1 MTSDT
6 SASPPRHAARFFR
19 DWLAPQWR
27 WFLLGGLMAAL
38 AAAAAYGYAD
48 ITARAM
54 DWLKD
59 GDASVMTV
67 APVAILILVVVRSI
81 AMYAQTQ
88 ANNHGVQ
95 RAIVHLQD
103 ALFTRL
109 IGGDYAALQA
119 NASGEFVSQFAN
131 DMTLVREAS
140 LRVASNLAKSV
151 LTVVAALIFMFTR
164 DWALAL
170 FLLVAYPIAFLPIIK
185 LGERIRKTSRR
196 AQEQAGEMTALL
208 TEAFQGARTVKA
220 FGLEGFQ
227 QDRARSAF
235 EDRARLY
242 LKILRSKAF
251 VDPFLEVIGGLA
263 LAGLFAF
270 AGWRALTGE
279 MTVGDLVGFITAIAV
294 ASPEVRALGT
304 LNSVLNE
311 GLAAAERVY
320 RVMDLPIQVKNK
332 PRALEI
338 EAATGEI
345 AFESVGFAYSDG
357 SPVLTDLTFGVRAG
371 QTVALVGP
379 SGAGKSTVFNL
390 LLRLY
395 DTSAGAVRID
405 GVDVRDITL
414 SSLRRQMALVSQD
427 SFLFDT
433 TIRQNIELGRP
444 GASIED
450 IEAAAAAASCEFIA
464 SLPQGWETRAGEAG
478 RNLSGGQ
485 RQRIALARA
494 LLSRAPILLL
504 DEATSALD
512 SESETRIQAALSSL
526 AGSRTILVIAHRLAT
541 VRKADRIF
549 VVDNG
554 RIVESGG
561 HDELITAGGAYA
573 RLAALQLS

>member
-1 MTSDT
+1 MT
-6 SASPPRHAARFFR
+6 APPAARPRHAPRFFR

-27 WFLLGGLMAAL
+27 WFLAGGLMAAV
-38 AAAAAYGYAD
+38 AAGAAYGYAD

-59 GDASVMTV
+59 GDARVMTL
-67 APVAILILVVVRSI
+67 APLAILALVIVRSV
-81 AMYAQTQ
+81 AMYGQTQ

-95 RAIVHLQD
+95 NAIVQLQD
-103 ALFTRL
+103 RLFAKL
-109 IGGDYAALQA
+109 IDGDYATLQA
-119 NASGEFVSQFAN
+119 NASGEFVSQFSN

-151 LTVVAALIFMFTR
+151 LTVIAALAFMFVR

-170 FLLVAYPIAFLPIIK
+170 FLLVAYPIAFLPIIR

-220 FGLEGFQ
+220 FGLEDFQ
-227 QDRARSAF
+227 KSRARASF

-242 LKILRSKAF
+242 LKILRSKAV
-251 VDPFLEVIGGLA
+251 VDPFLEVVGGLA

-270 AGWRALTGE
+270 AGWRAATGE
-279 MTVGDLVGFITAIAV
+279 MSVGDLVGFITAIAV

-320 RVMDLPIQVKNK
+320 RVMDAPARITDRPGAVD
-332 PRALEI
+332 AG
-338 EAATGEI
+338 AASGDI
-345 AFESVGFAYSDG
+345 AFESVAFGYSQG
-357 SPVLTDLTFGVRAG
+357 AQVLADLSFSVRPG
-371 QTVALVGP
+371 QTIAFVGP
-379 SGAGKSTVFNL
+379 SGAGKSTIFNL

-395 DTSAGAVRID
+395 DVDGGAVRLD
-405 GVDVRDITL
+405 GRDVRDLTL
-414 SSLRRQMALVSQD
+414 RSLRSQLALVSQD
-427 SFLFDT
+427 SFLFDAS
-433 TIRQNIELGRP
+433 IRQNIALGRP
-444 GASIED
+444 EATQNE
-450 IEAAAAAASCEFIA
+450 IEAAAAAASCDFIA
-464 SLPQGWETRAGEAG
+464 ALPQGWETRAGEAG

-512 SESETRIQAALSSL
+512 SESETRIQAALSAI
-526 AGSRTILVIAHRLAT
+526 AGSRTVLVIAHRLAT

-549 VVDNG
+549 VVDGG
-554 RIVESGG
+554 RIVESGS
-561 HDELITAGGAYA
+561 HDELVASAGAYA

>member
-1 MTSDT
+1 MT
-6 SASPPRHAARFFR
+6 AAKAGQQRHAGRFFR

-27 WFLLGGLMAAL
+27 WFLLGGLMAAV

-59 GDASVMTV
+59 GGTQVMTL
-67 APVAILILVVVRSI
+67 APIVILVLVVVRSI
-81 AMYAQTQ
+81 TMYAQTQ

-95 RAIVHLQD
+95 NAIVRLQE
-103 ALFTRL
+103 ALFSRL
-109 IGGDYAALQA
+109 IDGDYATLQR
-119 NASGEFVSQFAN
+119 NASGEFVSQFSN

-151 LTVVAALIFMFTR
+151 LTVAAALAFMFVR

-170 FLLVAYPIAFLPIIK
+170 FLMVAYPIAFLPIIR

-220 FGLEGFQ
+220 FALEDFQ
-227 QDRARSAF
+227 KGRARASF

-242 LKILRSKAF
+242 LKILRSKAV
-251 VDPFLEVIGGLA
+251 VDPFLEVVGGLA

-270 AGWRALTGE
+270 AGWRAATGE
-279 MTVGDLVGFITAIAV
+279 MSVGDLVGFITAIAV

-311 GLAAAERVY
+311 GLAAAERIY
-320 RVMDLPIQVKNK
+320 RVIDLPQTVSEK
-332 PRALEI
+332 PDAVDAGRTSGAVEFD
-338 EAATGEI
+338 G
-345 AFESVGFAYSDG
+345 VGFGYAEGARVLDG
-357 SPVLTDLTFGVRAG
+357 LSFTARAG
-371 QTVALVGP
+371 ETIALVGP
-379 SGAGKSTVFNL
+379 SGAGKSTIFNL

-395 DTSAGAVRID
+395 DVDSGAVQLD
-405 GVDVRDITL
+405 GRDVRALTL
-414 SSLRRQMALVSQD
+414 KSLRGQMALVAQD

-433 TIRQNIELGRP
+433 TIRQNIALGRP
-444 GASIED
+444 DATSAE
-450 IEAAAAAASCEFIA
+450 IEAAAAAASCDFIEA
-464 SLPQGWETRAGEAG
+464 LPQGWETRAGEGG

-494 LLSRAPILLL
+494 LLSQAPILLL

-512 SESETRIQAALSSL
+512 SESETRIQAALASI

-549 VVDNG
+549 VVDGG
-554 RIVESGG
+554 RIVESGT
-561 HDELITAGGAYA
+561 HDELVASAGAYA

>member
-1 MTSDT
+1 
-6 SASPPRHAARFFR
+6 
-19 DWLAPQWR
+19 
-27 WFLLGGLMAAL
+27 MAAL

-95 RAIVHLQD
+95 RAIVRLQD
-103 ALFTRL
+103 ALFSRL

-151 LTVVAALIFMFTR
+151 LTVLAALIFMFTR

-279 MTVGDLVGFITAIAV
+279 MSVGDLVGFITAIAV

-320 RVMDLPIQVKNK
+320 RVMDLPIRVKDK
-332 PRALEI
+332 PGAVDI
-338 EAATGEI
+338 KTASGEI
-345 AFESVGFAYSDG
+345 AFESVGFAYNDA
-357 SPVLTDLTFGVRAG
+357 SPVLTHLTFGVRAG
-371 QTVALVGP
+371 QTIALVGP

-395 DTSAGAVRID
+395 DADTGAVRLD
-405 GVDVRDITL
+405 GMDVRDVTL

-444 GASIED
+444 GASMED
-450 IEAAAAAASCEFIA
+450 IEAAAAAASCDFIA
-464 SLPQGWETRAGEAG
+464 GLPQGWETRAGEAG

-494 LLSRAPILLL
+494 LLSQAPILLL

-512 SESETRIQAALSSL
+512 SESETRIQTALSSL

-549 VVDNG
+549 VVDKG

-561 HDELITAGGAYA
+561 HDELIAAGGAYA